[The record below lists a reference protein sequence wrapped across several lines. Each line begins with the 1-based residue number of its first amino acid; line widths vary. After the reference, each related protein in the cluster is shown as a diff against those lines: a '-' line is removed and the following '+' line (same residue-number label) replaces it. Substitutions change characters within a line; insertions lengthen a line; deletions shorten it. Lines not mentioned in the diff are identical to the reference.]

1 MAKKILVLGAG
12 LVAGPLVRYLLDQPD
27 YEVKVADIFLEK
39 AEKLVGSQPHGK
51 ALVFDSRNDAQ
62 LEREIPDADLVV
74 SLLPA
79 AFHPKIAELCLRFRK
94 NMVTASYVS
103 PQIQAMAEKAKRAG
117 ITILNEIGLDPGIDH
132 MEAMR
137 IIDKLKAKGSIIKS
151 FRSYCG
157 GLPAPEACDNPWN
170 YKFSWSPLGVLKAS
184 KSPAVFLENSK
195 TREISSE
202 KLFDS
207 CTCIYIEGLGEFEG
221 YPNRNSLP
229 YIQLY
234 GIDSVEIMLRGTLRY
249 PGWCQTMQ
257 YIKKLDLLSEDMIY
271 LKGKTYGDFMRILH
285 KISEDQEVCKYI
297 SSYLKLP
304 SDSDV
309 IHRMEWLGLWNEDVI
324 PIEKGTALEVLG
336 NRMYERMSY
345 QPGERD
351 MIILQHE
358 FVSID
363 QDGNTEKII
372 SSLVDYGIP
381 YEDSSMARTV
391 GLPAAIGAKLILN
404 GKINE
409 KGVIIPVKKEFY
421 DPILKEL
428 EHQGISFTTKQVLP

>member
-1 MAKKILVLGAG
+1 MSKKILVLGAG

-39 AEKLVGSQPHGK
+39 AEKLVGSHPHGK
-51 ALVFDSRNDAQ
+51 ALVFDSRNDTQ
-62 LEREIPDADLVV
+62 LEREIPDADLIV
-74 SLLPA
+74 SLLPT

-103 PQIQAMAEKAKRAG
+103 PKIKAMDEKAKRAG

-157 GLPAPEACDNPWN
+157 GLPASEACDNPWN

-195 TREISSE
+195 IREISSE

-207 CTCIYIEGLGEFEG
+207 CTYIYIEGLGEFEG

-234 GIDSVEIMLRGTLRY
+234 EIESVETMLRGTLRY
-249 PGWCQTMQ
+249 TGWCQTMQ

-271 LKGKTYGDFMRILH
+271 LKGKTYEDLMRTLH
-285 KISEDQEVCKYI
+285 KIPEDQEVNKYI

-309 IHRMEWLGLWNEDVI
+309 IHRMEWLGLWNEDII

-336 NRMYERMSY
+336 NRMYERMAY

-358 FVSID
+358 FVSLD

-381 YEDSSMARTV
+381 YKDSSMARTV

-404 GKINE
+404 GEINE

-428 EHQGISFTTKQVLP
+428 EHQGISFSTKQVSP